1 MRIQWSPLAIDRVSE
16 IADYI
21 AQNNPIAA
29 EKWVDSIFDRVKQV
43 KDFSRSG
50 RYVPEVRR
58 KDIRELPY
66 GNYRIIYRI
75 EKKVISILTVRH
87 YKQILPI
94 KDIDES

>member
-29 EKWVDSIFDRVKQV
+29 DKWVDSIFDRVKQV
-43 KDFSRSG
+43 KDFSNSG

-58 KDIRELPY
+58 KDIRELAY
-66 GNYRIIYRI
+66 GNYREENY
-75 EKKVISILTVRH
+75 
-87 YKQILPI
+87 Y
-94 KDIDES
+94 